1 MICVIFNPTARG
13 DKAKTFRAR
22 LAQLQG
28 VEFRPTTGP
37 GTAPMLAAAAVE
49 DGATTVVAAG
59 GDGTVNEV
67 LNGVASLPGGF
78 ARARLAVLPLGTV
91 NVFAKELRIPTDFTQ
106 AWRVIQVGH
115 ERIIDLPHA
124 DPVTPGETGRRYFAQ
139 MAGAGID
146 SRALSLV
153 NWELKK
159 RAGALAYV
167 WASMKALRGPR
178 PQVTVDAAG
187 QKVTGQL
194 VLIGNGRFYGG
205 RYPVFPAARLDDGRL
220 DVTVFP
226 RVNWFTI
233 TRVFLSLQG
242 NRLARSPDAICFQ
255 SESLTLSA
263 RDGTPW
269 HVEGDNAGPLPRRFS
284 IRPRALRVVVPG

>member
-22 LAQLQG
+22 LAELKG

-37 GTAPMLAAAAVE
+37 GTAPALAAAAVE

-67 LNGVASLPGGF
+67 LNGLASLPGGLT
-78 ARARLAVLPLGTV
+78 RARLAVLPLGTV
-91 NVFAKELRIPTDFTQ
+91 NVFAKELCLPTGFAE
-106 AWRVIQVGH
+106 AWKVIRAGI
-115 ERIIDLPHA
+115 ERTIDLPYA
-124 DPVTPGETGRRYFAQ
+124 ESMTTDGSDRRYFAQ

-159 RAGALAYV
+159 KTGALAYV
-167 WASMKALRGPR
+167 CASLQALRGPR
-178 PQVTVDAAG
+178 PQVTVEAPG
-187 QKVTGQL
+187 QNVTGQL

-205 RYPVFPAARLDDGRL
+205 RYPVFPEARLDDGRL

-226 RVNWFTI
+226 RVNWLTI

-242 NRLARSPDAICFQ
+242 NRLARSPDAVCFQ
-255 SESLTLSA
+255 SEAVTMSA

-269 HVEGDNAGPLPRRFS
+269 HVEGDNAGQLPMRFS

>member
-13 DKAKTFRAR
+13 EKAKTFRAR
-22 LAQLQG
+22 LADLQG
-28 VEFRPTTGP
+28 VEFRPTTCP
-37 GTAPMLAAAAVE
+37 GTAPAMAAAAVD

-67 LNGVASLPGGF
+67 LNGLAASPDRLIK
-78 ARARLAVLPLGTV
+78 ARLAVLPLGTV
-91 NVFAKELRIPTDFTQ
+91 NVFAKELRIPTRFEE
-106 AWRVIQVGH
+106 AWRVIQAGH
-115 ERIIDLPHA
+115 ERIIDLPYADWPA
-124 DPVTPGETGRRYFAQ
+124 DPSGRRYFAQ

-159 RAGALAYV
+159 KAGILAYV
-167 WASMKALRGPR
+167 WASMQALRGPR
-178 PQVTVDAAG
+178 PQVTVEAAG
-187 QKVTGQL
+187 RSATGQL

-205 RYPVFPAARLDDGRL
+205 RYPVFPQAQLDDGQL

-226 RVNWFTI
+226 HVNWLTI

-242 NRLARSPDAICFQ
+242 NRLARSPDAVCFQ
-255 SESLTLSA
+255 SNAVTMSA
-263 RDGTPW
+263 PDGTPW
-269 HVEGDNAGPLPRRFS
+269 HVEGDNIGLLPTRFS
-284 IRPRALRVVVPG
+284 ILQRALRVVVPR